1 MILKINQNTLL
12 LVLLLCISLSTV
24 LAQQTPGVLRG
35 QIKDAFGGAV
45 VGATVRLESKNVAVK
60 STQTDGQGYF
70 TFGGLHAGRYKLV
83 ARAEGFAT
91 YENDTVEVKPG
102 LSQLNFKLNV
112 ATIAADVMVVDRTS
126 ALDIDP
132 EKDAS
137 ALVIRGTELDALP
150 DDPDELAMTL
160 QVLSGSPGNGQ
171 FYLDGFEVSN
181 LPAKRNIREV
191 RISQNPFSAEF
202 ATLGTNRIEIFTKPG
217 TEKFHSSAFFT
228 FSDESLNA
236 RDPFASR
243 RAPFQS
249 RLLSGNVSGP
259 IHKKSDSFFL
269 DFERRETD
277 DNGIIN
283 ATILDP
289 SLHATLL
296 NQLTPTPKDRTWVSL
311 RVDQKLNRTNTLV
324 ARYSY
329 LNLNARNDGVG
340 AFSLPQQALNTSQTE
355 QTFQLTETAVL
366 AKSVVNETRFQ
377 FIRDRLSQS
386 GDNSTPTINVLD
398 AFIDGG
404 SLEGQSST
412 TTSRWELQNHF
423 FFGIGKHNLKAGVQL
438 RGVSLNDVSTRNFGG
453 TFTFAGGSGVQLD
466 GNNQVVYVDG
476 NPQFVALTSLERFRR
491 TLLFGQQGLPANVG
505 SLTLSD
511 LGVGPSQF
519 SMTAGAPE
527 AHVNQLYFSAFVQD
541 DWRVRANLTLS
552 AGLRYEVQNNVRSVL
567 DLGPRLRFAWAPG
580 TTLNRQPKTMIRGG
594 IGIFYSRFDEDLT
607 LQAIRFNGVD
617 QRQYIITDPSAL
629 QSFPR
634 LPDLTNASSLVP
646 QTIIRVADDAR
657 TPYTIQT
664 AIGIDRQLPHNVM
677 LSATYLNA
685 SGFHLLRSRNINAPL
700 PGTFMP
706 DSLQSGVRPLGGSDN
721 IYLIESSGRL
731 KQQQL
736 FVRLSSRFGR
746 TSLFGSY
753 ILTYAKSDTDGPFS
767 FPANSYDLSTDWG
780 RSLLDVRH
788 RVFVEGTIDLPWGL
802 HLNPLIVA
810 WPGRPFN
817 IITGQDTNG
826 DTLFTER
833 PAFADTLSKP
843 GTLITRFGAFDLNPT
858 TGEQIIPRNFGT
870 GPPLFAVN
878 LRLSKTINFGG
889 GGQTFTRGNSGSN
902 DEGTGGSTATQGDRE
917 KRYSLTLS
925 LRVQNLFNRVNA
937 APPVGNLSSLLFGQ
951 STSSDGSFSFRG
963 NAAGGNRR
971 IEMQIGFTF

>member
-1 MILKINQNTLL
+1 
-12 LVLLLCISLSTV
+12 
-24 LAQQTPGVLRG
+24 
-35 QIKDAFGGAV
+35 
-45 VGATVRLESKNVAVK
+45 
-60 STQTDGQGYF
+60 
-70 TFGGLHAGRYKLV
+70 
-83 ARAEGFAT
+83 
-91 YENDTVEVKPG
+91 
-102 LSQLNFKLNV
+102 
-112 ATIAADVMVVDRTS
+112 
-126 ALDIDP
+126 
-132 EKDAS
+132 
-137 ALVIRGTELDALP
+137 
-150 DDPDELAMTL
+150 
-160 QVLSGSPGNGQ
+160 
-171 FYLDGFEVSN
+171 
-181 LPAKRNIREV
+181 
-191 RISQNPFSAEF
+191 ISQNPFSAEF
-202 ATLGTNRIEIFTKPG
+202 AGLGTNRIEIFTKPG

-236 RDPFASR
+236 REPFASR

-259 IHKKSDSFFL
+259 IHTKSNSFFF

-277 DNGIIN
+277 DNGIVS

-289 SLHATLL
+289 SLHVSLL
-296 NQLTPTPKDRTWVSL
+296 NQLIPTPQDRTWVSL
-311 RVDQKLNRTNTLV
+311 RIDQKLNRTNTLV
-324 ARYSY
+324 GRYSY
-329 LNLNARNDGVG
+329 LNFDMRNAGVG
-340 AFSLPQQALNTSQTE
+340 AFSLPERAFNISQTE
-355 QTFQLTETAVL
+355 QSLQLTETAVL
-366 AKSVVNETRFQ
+366 GKSVVNETRFQ
-377 FIRDRLSQS
+377 FIRERLSQS

-404 SLEGQSST
+404 SLEGQSSA
-412 TTSRWELQNHF
+412 TSNRWELQNNLF
-423 FFGIGKHNLKAGVQL
+423 LGIGKHNLKAGVQL
-438 RGVSLNDVSTRNFGG
+438 RRVSLNDVSTRNFGG
-453 TFTFAGGSGVQLD
+453 SFTFAGGSGVQLD
-466 GNNQVVYVDG
+466 ANNQVVYVDG
-476 NPQFVALTSLERFRR
+476 KPRFESLTSLERYRR
-491 TLLFGQQGLPANVG
+491 TLLFRRQGLPTNVG
-505 SLTLSD
+505 SLTLNE
-511 LGVGPSQF
+511 LGFGPSQF
-519 SMTAGAPE
+519 SMRAGVPQ

-541 DWRVRANLTLS
+541 DWRVRPNLTLS

-580 TTLNRQPKTMIRGG
+580 GALNRQPNTVIRGG
-594 IGIFYSRFDEDLT
+594 IGVFYDGFDQDLS

-617 QRQYIITDPSAL
+617 QRQYIITDPTAL

-685 SGFHLLRSRNINAPL
+685 YGFHLLRSRNINAPL
-700 PGTFMP
+700 PRTFMP
-706 DSLQSGVRPLGGSDN
+706 DQLQSAVRPLGGSDN
-721 IYLIESSGRL
+721 IYLFESSGRL

-767 FPANSYDLSTDWG
+767 FPTNSYDLSTEWG

-788 RVFVEGTIDLPWGL
+788 RLFVEGTIDLRWGL
-802 HLNPLIVA
+802 HLNPLIIA
-810 WPGRPFN
+810 WSGRPFN

-833 PAFADTLSKP
+833 PGFTENLSKP

-858 TGEQIIPRNFGT
+858 AGQRIIPRNFAT
-870 GPPLFAVN
+870 GAPLFAVN

-889 GGQTFTRGNSGSN
+889 GGQTFKPGNSGVN
-902 DEGTGGSTATQGDRE
+902 DEGSGGSFATPVDRE
-917 KRYSLTLS
+917 KRYSLTLA

-963 NAAGGNRR
+963 SAAAGNRR
-971 IEMQIGFTF
+971 IEMQIGFMF